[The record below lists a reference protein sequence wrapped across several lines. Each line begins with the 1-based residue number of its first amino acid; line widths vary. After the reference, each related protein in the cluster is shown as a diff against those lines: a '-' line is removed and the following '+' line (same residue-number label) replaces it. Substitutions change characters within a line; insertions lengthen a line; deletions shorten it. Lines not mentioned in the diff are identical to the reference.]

1 MILGIGEE
9 ETCSHARN
17 VCQITPAYQD
27 GRQLRED
34 TASVARKHQNADSEF
49 EFQAH
54 FGSMNVSLS
63 AGSARFT
70 SAAPL

>member
-1 MILGIGEE
+1 M
-9 ETCSHARN
+9 
-17 VCQITPAYQD
+17 TPACQD

-34 TASVARKHQNADSEF
+34 TATVARTQQAVFSEF

-54 FGSMNVSLS
+54 FGSRNVSLS

-70 SAAPL
+70 SAAPQ